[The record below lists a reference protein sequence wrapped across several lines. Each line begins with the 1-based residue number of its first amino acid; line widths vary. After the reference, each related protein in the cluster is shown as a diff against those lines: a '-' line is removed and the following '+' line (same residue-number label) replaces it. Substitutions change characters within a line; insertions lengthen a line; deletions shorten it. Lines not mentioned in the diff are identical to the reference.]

1 MAVADA
7 LTVNTTLQ
15 ELNISANRLNVNV
28 VNKFAK
34 LLTVTE
40 SLQVLQVTV
49 ETFTQVLVSP
59 RSSPHTAAHTEKEP
73 AYVTDFKFLR
83 HKERN

>member
-49 ETFTQVLVSP
+49 ETFTQVLVSTY
-59 RSSPHTAAHTEKEP
+59 SSPTHCSTI
-73 AYVTDFKFLR
+73 FKRL
-83 HKERN
+83 

>member
-59 RSSPHTAAHTEKEP
+59 CSSPTHCSTI
-73 AYVTDFKFLR
+73 FKRL
-83 HKERN
+83 